1 MEDQLNEKKTGSPSP
16 EEGDTRLLC
25 APVLLSRI
33 LFLCLAEPWNDTAWN
48 GPIDSQAASWL
59 TCHLKMCESDVAHEL
74 VDVCLQGE
82 REVKL
87 SVGPLSVCV
96 TKTGKIIIWTD

>member
-33 LFLCLAEPWNDTAWN
+33 LFLCLAEP
-48 GPIDSQAASWL
+48 
-59 TCHLKMCESDVAHEL
+59 
-74 VDVCLQGE
+74 
-82 REVKL
+82 
-87 SVGPLSVCV
+87 
-96 TKTGKIIIWTD
+96 